1 MKNTSKKSLAI
12 INEIRNESSPTAVNR
27 SPRNEN
33 FNWMNSVFTYENRD
47 NETHVASKDQF

>member
-12 INEIRNESSPTAVNR
+12 INEIRNENSPTAVNR

-33 FNWMNSVFTYENRD
+33 FNWMNSVFTHEDRD